1 MISRLLPLCCIVV
14 LGGCTIAQSVSN
26 YISGGE
32 DNAEPPAPLV
42 EFRQKLNVI
51 TLWSKNTGR
60 GADNQYL
67 KLAPV
72 IVNQRLYI
80 ASSDGELSAIDATN
94 GQSIWSFDTDI
105 NITGGPGFGE
115 NTILVGTDEGE
126 VVSYTAD
133 SGKEIW
139 RAQVSSEILSPP
151 QRAEGI
157 VIVRTLD
164 GKLFALNGDD
174 GKRLWIYDRTVPSLT
189 LRGTSTPVINNGV
202 VIAGFDGGR
211 LAALELHT
219 GKLMWEARIATA
231 KGRSELDRM
240 VDIDSEPLIIEGVIY
255 VTSFQGNMTA
265 VQLETGRILWTRD
278 ISSYAGFSADEKNI
292 YVTDANSYIWAF
304 DRFSGTSVWKQ
315 EKLKSR
321 AITAPASIGDYIV
334 VGDFEG
340 YLHWMSK
347 FSGDFVARTK
357 LSNKRIIVAPVVVG
371 KLLYAV
377 GSRGKLVAY
386 SYR

>member
-1 MISRLLPLCCIVV
+1 MINRLLFLCCIVM
-14 LGGCTIAQSVSN
+14 LGGCTVTQSISN
-26 YISGGE
+26 YISGGD

-42 EFRQKLNVI
+42 EFKQRLNVI
-51 TLWSKNTGR
+51 KLWSRNTGS
-60 GADNQYL
+60 GAGKQYL
-67 KLAPV
+67 KLAP
-72 IVNQRLYI
+72 IIANQQLYI
-80 ASSDGELSAIDATN
+80 ASSDGDLSAIDATN
-94 GQSIWSFDTDI
+94 GQAVWSFDTDI

-115 NTILVGTDEGE
+115 NTILVGNDEGE
-126 VVSYTAD
+126 VVSYAAD

-139 RAQVSSEILSPP
+139 RAKVSSEILSAP

-164 GKLFALNGDD
+164 GKLFALDGDN

-189 LRGTSTPVINNGV
+189 LRGTSTPIINNGV

-211 LAALELHT
+211 LAALELRT
-219 GKLMWEARIATA
+219 GRLMWEARITTA

-255 VTSFQGNMTA
+255 VVSFQGNMAA

-278 ISSYAGFSADEKNI
+278 ISSYAGFGADEKYI
-292 YVTDANSYIWAF
+292 YVTDDSSHIWAF
-304 DRFSGTSVWKQ
+304 DRFSGNTMWKQ
-315 EKLKSR
+315 EKLQSR
-321 AITAPASIGDYIV
+321 TITAPASIGDYIV

-347 FSGDFVARTK
+347 SSGNFVARTN

-371 KLLYAV
+371 KVLYAV
-377 GSRGKLVAY
+377 GSSGKLVAY